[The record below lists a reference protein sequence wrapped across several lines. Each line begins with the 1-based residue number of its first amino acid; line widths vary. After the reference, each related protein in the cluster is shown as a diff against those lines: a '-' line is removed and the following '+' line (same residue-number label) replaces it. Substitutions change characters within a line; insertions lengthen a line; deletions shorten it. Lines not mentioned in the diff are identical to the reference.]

1 MVARKRTKKAETPAA
16 ETIIEASDSPVADG
30 AAGIV
35 ASVAASV
42 AANIRGAYLPV
53 WLCAALCLSAVA
65 LGLAGW
71 PYLHKVLNPQ
81 PSTPWAADI
90 AAAQAGFDSQIGA
103 LETRIAT
110 LDSQFA
116 QFAEN
121 SETASADR
129 TEQAARLAQIASQLD
144 ALDTQLAAL
153 RQPPPA
159 SKQPSADRAARTS
172 PPSSDERTDQPT
184 QPPETDMPETSFLSK
199 VGGFFSQIPERV
211 TGWMS
216 GLGDMFS
223 SVITITPLSPDDEKE
238 AGS

>member
-16 ETIIEASDSPVADG
+16 ETIIEASDSVV
-30 AAGIV
+30 AGIV
-35 ASVAASV
+35 ASVAAS
-42 AANIRGAYLPV
+42 IRGAYLPV

-110 LDSQFA
+110 LDSQLA

-159 SKQPSADRAARTS
+159 SKQPSADRAVQTS

-184 QPPETDMPETSFLSK
+184 QAARNRHARNVISVQSRRVFQPDTGTCNRLDVRAGRYVFLCHYHH
-199 VGGFFSQIPERV
+199 P
-211 TGWMS
+211 
-216 GLGDMFS
+216 
-223 SVITITPLSPDDEKE
+223 VIT
-238 AGS
+238 

>member
-1 MVARKRTKKAETPAA
+1 MVARKRTKKAETSAA
-16 ETIIEASDSPVADG
+16 ETIIEASDSV

-35 ASVAASV
+35 ASVAAS
-42 AANIRGAYLPV
+42 IRGAYLPV

-110 LDSQFA
+110 LDSQLA
-116 QFAEN
+116 RFAEN

-159 SKQPSADRAARTS
+159 SKQPSADRAVQTS
-172 PPSSDERTDQPT
+172 PHSSDERTDQPT
-184 QPPETDMPETSFLSK
+184 QPPESDMPERSFLSK

>member
-16 ETIIEASDSPVADG
+16 ETIIEASDSPVTG
-30 AAGIV
+30 F
-35 ASVAASV
+35 AAS
-42 AANIRGAYLPV
+42 IRGAYLPV
-53 WLCAALCLSAVA
+53 WLCAALCLSAGA

-90 AAAQAGFDSQIGA
+90 DAAQAGFDSQIGA

-110 LDSQFA
+110 LDSQLA
-116 QFAEN
+116 RFAEN

-159 SKQPSADRAARTS
+159 SKQPSADRAVQTS
-172 PPSSDERTDQPT
+172 PHSSDERTDQPT
-184 QPPETDMPETSFLSK
+184 QPPESDMPKSDMPETSFLSN

>member
-16 ETIIEASDSPVADG
+16 ETIIEASDSPVTG
-30 AAGIV
+30 FAANF
-35 ASVAASV
+35 AAS
-42 AANIRGAYLPV
+42 IRGAYLPV

-90 AAAQAGFDSQIGA
+90 ATAQAGFDIQIGA

-110 LDSQFA
+110 LDSQLA

-129 TEQAARLAQIASQLD
+129 TEQAARLAQIASQLH

-159 SKQPSADRAARTS
+159 SKQPSADRAVQTS

-223 SVITITPLSPDDEKE
+223 SLTTTTPLSPDDEKE
-238 AGS
+238 AAS

>member
-16 ETIIEASDSPVADG
+16 ETIIEASDSV

-35 ASVAASV
+35 ASVAAS
-42 AANIRGAYLPV
+42 IRGAYLPV

-110 LDSQFA
+110 LDSQLA
-116 QFAEN
+116 RFAEN

-129 TEQAARLAQIASQLD
+129 TEQAARDVSSQ
-144 ALDTQLAAL
+144 ACQN
-153 RQPPPA
+153 
-159 SKQPSADRAARTS
+159 
-172 PPSSDERTDQPT
+172 
-184 QPPETDMPETSFLSK
+184 
-199 VGGFFSQIPERV
+199 
-211 TGWMS
+211 
-216 GLGDMFS
+216 
-223 SVITITPLSPDDEKE
+223 
-238 AGS
+238 